1 MSRKKKI
8 LIHSNHCKAFTGFGK
23 HKKNLLKYLYQ
34 TGKYEIVEVSNAKH
48 KDEVPNMP
56 WKSVGTLPS
65 NKKMLMEIAKDA
77 TRQRDA
83 GYGHELINEI
93 IAEEKP
99 DIYLGVE
106 DIWAFTGF
114 TSRPWWDKIHSM
126 IHTTLDSVPLLP
138 EAIQAAPKIKHYF
151 VWASFA
157 QRELER
163 VGHTHIKTVRGS
175 LETKNFFKLE
185 DKDRE
190 MLREKFGLAKNFV
203 IGFVFRN
210 QLRKSVPNL
219 LEGFKKFKA
228 AYPDSNPKL
237 LLHTHWGEGWD
248 IPTLIKEKNLDNSD
262 IVTTYFCGKCQQ
274 YAVQSFTGQALEC
287 SHCFTKGS
295 FYTTNIKV
303 GVTEGQLNEIY
314 NLMDVYCHP
323 FTSGGQEIPIQEAK
337 LTELITLATNYSCG
351 EDSCV
356 PESGGLPLEWA
367 EYREPGTQF
376 IKASTSATSICEQLT
391 KVYKTPSA
399 ERLAKGKQARQFVID
414 NYSIEVVGKFFEDL
428 FDELPLINWD
438 DIDLSPDALE
448 KRNPDYIPPEENGD
462 SEWLLDIYKNILRMD
477 IDDTDNGYKY
487 WMNEFVKG
495 KKRPEILHY
504 FVQTARKEN
513 VELFKKSLKE
523 QIDDTRPNKRI
534 AYVMPEHEE
543 DIFMSL
549 GVVRSLKQLYPDHDI
564 YFFTLEKH
572 FQLIDECKDIHKMC
586 EFSNEMDDCFFFEGK
601 ADEEGIFDMAFLPWL
616 ETKRA
621 LNYTRHGRD
630 RLQFG
635 LT

>member
-1 MSRKKKI
+1 
-8 LIHSNHCKAFTGFGK
+8 
-23 HKKNLLKYLYQ
+23 
-34 TGKYEIVEVSNAKH
+34 
-48 KDEVPNMP
+48 MP

-274 YAVQSFTGQALEC
+274 YSVQSFTGQALEC

-376 IKASTSATSICEQLT
+376 IKASTSAASICEQLT